1 MARKS
6 LIITIAAH
14 VPYIRHGDD
23 ILKTESAGKD
33 RYSPS
38 DLRAEKAAPFPIHAE
53 QELLFSA
60 ISETYLPL
68 LKMFRRLKADDVPFK
83 VVMVFSPTLCSLLLD
98 SSIQGQYAAW
108 LERLIQFGEKEV
120 ARSRSENKK
129 LILAKRYLQC
139 ARENKA
145 LFVDELKGDILSEFK
160 QYASSGHIEL
170 MATCAANAFLPHY
183 ASLPE
188 VINAQIEVGL
198 TEHKNVFSVAPDGFW
213 LPRMGYTP
221 GVEKT
226 LRAYGIN
233 YTILE
238 THGMLFARPIPHNG
252 IFSPARCRNSL
263 VVFAR
268 DQYAFLQAAGNEG
281 FMTNPVYRSQNRD
294 AAFEL
299 SAQEL
304 SLLFLQGDERIS
316 SGYKYWAKRDE
327 EFYDH
332 DAALAQAK
340 NDAREFLEE
349 KRTRLEQAAECAETQ
364 DVLLMCAYNADVFG
378 GIWHEG
384 VDWLEEIFRAAAENN
399 SVQIAAC
406 LEFLDRPTSLQKIEP
421 YPSADGGAGY
431 GEDLLNNSNAHL
443 FRYVHKACE
452 RMLDLAERFSND
464 RGLKVRTLNLAAKEA
479 LLAQSSDWL
488 YMLNRRLFAEYANA
502 RIKEFILA
510 FSTVF
515 DSLGSNSISTEW
527 LTTYEKKHPIF
538 QSLNYRVFSRKKS

>member
-6 LIITIAAH
+6 LILTIVAH
-14 VPYIRHGDD
+14 VPYIRHDNTV
-23 ILKTESAGKD
+23 LKAEPAGEV
-33 RYSPS
+33 RPPS
-38 DLRAEKAAPFPIHAE
+38 DARADAAAPQLIHAE

-68 LKMFRRLKADDVPFK
+68 LKMFRRLKADGVPFK
-83 VVMVFSPTLCSLLLD
+83 LVMAFSPALCSLLLD
-98 SSIQGQYAAW
+98 SSVQAQYASW
-108 LERLIQFGEKEV
+108 LERLIQFGEQEV
-120 ARSRSENKK
+120 ARARTEHKK
-129 LILAKRYLQC
+129 RVLAEQYLQC

-145 LFVDELKGDILSEFK
+145 IYVDELKGGIISEFK
-160 QYASSGHIEL
+160 RYASLGHIEL

-188 VINAQIEVGL
+188 VINAQVEVGL
-198 TEHKNVFSVAPDGFW
+198 MEHKKVFAVAPDGFW
-213 LPRMGYTP
+213 LPRMGYFP

-226 LRAYGIN
+226 LRAYGLN

-238 THGMLFARPIPHNG
+238 THGVLFARPIPRNG
-252 IFSPARCRNSL
+252 IFAPARCGDSL
-263 VVFAR
+263 VAFAR
-268 DQYAFLQAAGNEG
+268 DHYAFLQAAGNEG

-299 SAQEL
+299 GAKEL
-304 SLLFLQGDERIS
+304 SPLFLPGDERIS
-316 SGYKYWAKRDE
+316 SGYKYWARRDA

-332 DAALAQAK
+332 EAALVQAK
-340 NDAREFLEE
+340 KDAREFLDE
-349 KRTRLEQAAECAETQ
+349 KRARLGQAAEYAENH
-364 DVLLMCAYNADVFG
+364 DALLMCAYNADVFG
-378 GIWHEG
+378 GLWHEG
-384 VDWLEEIFRAAAENN
+384 VSWLEEIFRAAAEDR
-399 SVQIAAC
+399 SVQITGC
-406 LEFLDRPTSLQKIEP
+406 TELLDNQADMQKIEP
-421 YPSADGGAGY
+421 YPSADSGAGY
-431 GEDLLNNSNAHL
+431 GEDLLNNSNAYL
-443 FRYVHKACE
+443 FRYVRKASE

-479 LLAQSSDWL
+479 LLAQSSDWP
-488 YMLNRRLFAEYANA
+488 YMLNRRLFAEYADA

-527 LTTYEKKHPIF
+527 LTAHEKKHPIF